1 MTRPTVQ
8 QGDLDS
14 FDVRL
19 LQQMLR
25 DLHYP
30 VGDID
35 GDFGPVT
42 EAALITY
49 QKDHMIGDP
58 EGVCGV
64 NTWAALAAQFGDLDG
79 LRSEESVADYVAD
92 TYGTAHSSMD
102 PQAQLD
108 ALAVAANEQLA
119 AAGVPYVP
127 IAFGDAGTNWAV
139 FDWRPW
145 AVTINRDLYLGAQ
158 ERGEAV
164 ENMDTIYHESRH
176 SEQWWTIA
184 RLLAGLHG
192 LDGAAIHARTGL
204 NLDIANL
211 AVADPIL
218 QSNTKTIAAIAWYEQ
233 NFGVSP
239 VPAGV
244 DPPREADAGATGG
257 SVKRQVK
264 EYVEGGP
271 ATGRR
276 ILRRDDQDASEVRYL
291 QELLVYRGFPPGR
304 VDGDF
309 GPMTE
314 AAVKAFQANRGLDD
328 DGLVG
333 QLTWEALLP

>member
-1 MTRPTVQ
+1 MARPTVK
-8 QGDLDS
+8 QGDYDNN
-14 FDVRL
+14 DVRL

-30 VGDID
+30 VGNID
-35 GDFGPVT
+35 GDFGPIT
-42 EAALITY
+42 EAALASY
-49 QKDHMIGDP
+49 QRDNLIGDT

-64 NTWAALAAQFGDLDG
+64 NTWAALEAQFGDLDG
-79 LRSEESVADYVAD
+79 LRSEASIEDYVND

-102 PQAQLD
+102 PQEQLD
-108 ALAVAANEQLA
+108 ALAAAANEQLT

-127 IAFGDAGTNWAV
+127 IAFGNAGTNYAV

-145 AVTINRDLYLGAQ
+145 SVTVNRDKYVTTQDNGDA
-158 ERGEAV
+158 A

-176 SEQWWTIA
+176 GEQWWTIA
-184 RLLAGLHG
+184 RLLAGLYDM
-192 LDGAAIHARTGL
+192 DGAAINARTEL
-204 NLDIANL
+204 NLDIANQ
-211 AVADPIL
+211 AAADPIL
-218 QSNTKTIAAIAWYEQ
+218 QSNTKTTAAIAWYEQ
-233 NFGVSP
+233 TYGVSP

-271 ATGRR
+271 ASGRR
-276 ILRRDDQDASEVRYL
+276 ILRRDDEDASEIRYL
-291 QELLVYRGFPPGR
+291 QELLTYRNFTPGA

-309 GPMTE
+309 GPKTE
-314 AAVKAFQANRGLDD
+314 AAVKAFQTSNGLKD